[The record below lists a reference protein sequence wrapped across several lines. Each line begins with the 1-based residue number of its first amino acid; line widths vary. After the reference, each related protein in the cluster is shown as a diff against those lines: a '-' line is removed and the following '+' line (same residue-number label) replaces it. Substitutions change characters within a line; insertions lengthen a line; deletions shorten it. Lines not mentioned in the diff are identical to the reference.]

1 MDIVAKPIDDYLHKI
16 TPPRHEVL
24 MEMEKLAAE
33 RNFPIVGP
41 LVGRILFQYARILN
55 AKRILE
61 LGSGY
66 GYSAFWWGLATPDDA
81 QIYCTE
87 GSAENIRLAMDYLER
102 AGLASKVEYFQGDA
116 LESMDRIPGE
126 FDIVFMDIDKE
137 QYPEGFQKVFP
148 RLRKGGLFIIDN
160 VLWSGKIV
168 EGDNAPST
176 KGILKLNQL
185 IYNTPDAFTTI
196 LPIRDGD
203 AVVLK
208 L

>member
-1 MDIVAKPIDDYLHKI
+1 MEIVAKPIEEYLHRI
-16 TPPRHEVL
+16 TPARHEVL
-24 MEMEKLAAE
+24 KEMEKLAEE
-33 RNFPIVGP
+33 RDFPIVGP
-41 LVGRILFQYARILN
+41 LVGRILYQYARILN

-66 GYSAFWWGLATPDDA
+66 GYSAFWWGLASPDDA
-81 QIYCTE
+81 RIYCTE
-87 GSAENIRLAMDYLER
+87 GSAENIRLGMDFLER
-102 AGLASKVEYFQGDA
+102 AGLAAKVEYFQGDA

-137 QYPEGFQKVFP
+137 QYPAGFRKAFP

-160 VLWSGKIV
+160 VLWSGRIV
-168 EGDNAPST
+168 EGDNSEST
-176 KGILKLNQL
+176 KGILELNEM
-185 IYNTPDAFTTI
+185 IYSTPDAFATI
-196 LPIRDGD
+196 LPVRDGD

>member
-1 MDIVAKPIDDYLHKI
+1 
-16 TPPRHEVL
+16 
-24 MEMEKLAAE
+24 
-33 RNFPIVGP
+33 
-41 LVGRILFQYARILN
+41 
-55 AKRILE
+55 
-61 LGSGY
+61 
-66 GYSAFWWGLATPDDA
+66 
-81 QIYCTE
+81 
-87 GSAENIRLAMDYLER
+87 MDYLER

-137 QYPEGFQKVFP
+137 QYPAGFQKAFP

-168 EGDNAPST
+168 EGDNAAST
-176 KGILKLNQL
+176 KGILKLNEM